1 LKKKVF
7 VFLQTLSSFLND
19 IRRKLPMKP
28 LTIQRFTL
36 GELHTNSYVV
46 TDDETFSI
54 IIDPGENP
62 FEMMDYVR
70 KRKVDYILLT
80 HCHFDHI
87 AGLNMVKDYT
97 DASVVVHQSE
107 AEWLLDPS
115 LNRSIETISPIV
127 SEWPDILLQGDE
139 LIQCGALTIKA
150 IHTPGHSPGSTCF
163 LLNGKYLFTGDTLL
177 SGVVGPTNIPFGDR
191 DRLKDSIRSKLFCL
205 PGEISIY
212 PGHGGNTTIEFER
225 SNNLLPNMKNFH

>member
-1 LKKKVF
+1 
-7 VFLQTLSSFLND
+7 
-19 IRRKLPMKP
+19 MKP
-28 LTIQRFTL
+28 ITIQCFTL

-62 FEMMDYVR
+62 FEIMDFVR

-87 AGLNMVKDYT
+87 AGLTLVKEYT

-115 LNRSIETISPIV
+115 LNRSIETKSPIV

-191 DRLKDSIRSKLFCL
+191 DRLKDSIRSRLFCL

-212 PGHGGNTTIEFER
+212 PGHGVNSNIAFER

>member
-1 LKKKVF
+1 
-7 VFLQTLSSFLND
+7 
-19 IRRKLPMKP
+19 MKP

-62 FEMMDYVR
+62 FEMMEYVR

-87 AGLNMVKDYT
+87 AGLTMVKDFT

-127 SEWPDILLQGDE
+127 SEWPDILLHGDE

-191 DRLKDSIRSKLFCL
+191 DKLKSSIRSKLFCL

-212 PGHGGNTTIEFER
+212 PGHGGNSTIEFER
-225 SNNLLPNMKNFH
+225 SNNLLPNMKKFH